1 MKNGAIG
8 KNICALSDKIKHRTG
23 CVHPLEK
30 LTGMQGSILSYLGE
44 REREVYAK
52 DIASDFGLSRATVSE
67 YLFAMEQ
74 HKLVEVGEAENDR
87 RLKKITLTPKGRT
100 LSRHIRTKFKIIDCQ
115 MTKGLTD
122 DDKKLLL
129 TLLEKI
135 SDNLDELDK

>member
-1 MKNGAIG
+1 
-8 KNICALSDKIKHRTG
+8 
-23 CVHPLEK
+23 
-30 LTGMQGSILSYLGE
+30 
-44 REREVYAK
+44 
-52 DIASDFGLSRATVSE
+52 
-67 YLFAMEQ
+67 MEQ